1 MLDSKAIHSHATDV
15 MQSPETY
22 TPPDNEIDLLDLLV
36 VIAENLRLL
45 VAGTMMAGLLGLA
58 IAFSLPKTY
67 ESTSI
72 LSPSKNGLDVSGQV
86 VASYI
91 KSADILEQVAK
102 DLQFEQDV
110 SSAQRLKKMEAL
122 IQVAVG
128 KQEAPLVTLTTQGP
142 TPEKAQTLNATIWKK
157 LLPHTAPRGKE
168 QERLQQQLEAE
179 SARLAS
185 AEMLEAATLKQLQ
198 SGTSSEGLSRLY
210 GELQASNSKRQEL
223 ISKLESQME
232 GLTEE
237 NLAQQPTL
245 TELPAKPQK
254 SLIVLG
260 CTAAG
265 GMLLLLF
272 VLIRHALH
280 GANQNPAQA
289 GKVARLRAA
298 LGLKP

>member
-1 MLDSKAIHSHATDV
+1 M
-15 MQSPETY
+15 
-22 TPPDNEIDLLDLLV
+22 PPDNEIDLLDLLV

-58 IAFSLPKTY
+58 IAFSLSKTY

-289 GKVARLRAA
+289 RKVARLRAA

>member
-1 MLDSKAIHSHATDV
+1 M
-15 MQSPETY
+15 
-22 TPPDNEIDLLDLLV
+22 PPDNEIDLLDLLV
-36 VIAENLRLL
+36 VLAENLRLL
-45 VAGTMMAGLLGLA
+45 VAGTVLAVFAGLV
-58 IAFSLPKTY
+58 IAFSLPPTY

-72 LSPSKNGLDVSGQV
+72 LSPSKNGLNVSGQV
-86 VASYI
+86 IASYI

-102 DLQFEQDV
+102 DLQFEQAAN
-110 SSAQRLKKMEAL
+110 SAQRLKKMEPL

-128 KQEAPLVTLTTQGP
+128 RQEAPLVTLTTQGP
-142 TPEKAQTLNATIWKK
+142 TPEKAQALNATIWKK

-198 SGTSSEGLSRLY
+198 SGASSEGLSRLY
-210 GELQASNSKRQEL
+210 GELQASNSRRQEV
-223 ISKLESQME
+223 ISRLESQME

-254 SLIVLG
+254 LLIVLG

-272 VLIRHALH
+272 ILIRHALH
-280 GANQNPAQA
+280 GAKQNSAQA
-289 GKVARLRAA
+289 GKVTRLRAA

>member
-1 MLDSKAIHSHATDV
+1 
-15 MQSPETY
+15 MQSPETSM
-22 TPPDNEIDLLDLLV
+22 PPDNEIDLLDLLV
-36 VIAENLRLL
+36 VLAENLRLL
-45 VAGTMMAGLLGLA
+45 IAGTVLAGLVGLV

-72 LSPSKNGLDVSGQV
+72 LSPSKNGLNVSGQV
-86 VASYI
+86 IASYI
-91 KSADILEQVAK
+91 QSADILEQVAK
-102 DLQFEQDV
+102 DLQFEQDA
-110 SSAQRLKKMEAL
+110 SSAQRLKKLGAL
-122 IQVAVG
+122 IQVSVG

-142 TPEKAQTLNATIWKK
+142 SPEKAQALNATIWKK

-185 AEMLEAATLKQLQ
+185 AETLEAAALKQLQ
-198 SGTSSEGLSRLY
+198 SGASSEGLSRLY
-210 GELQASNSKRQEL
+210 GELQAANSKRQEL

-260 CTAAG
+260 CSAAG